1 MVEDFVG
8 QWLRLRNLESRV
20 VPDILMFPDFDD
32 NVRQAFRTETE
43 MFFGYVMRE
52 DMSALDL
59 LDADFTFLNERLAK
73 HYGIEGVYGPR
84 FRRVEIEDPNRRG
97 LLGHGSVLSL
107 TSVATRTSPVLRG
120 VYILGTFLNT
130 PPPPPP
136 PVVPALEE
144 SDSVAAPKTVREQLE
159 THRANPVCAS
169 CHRVI
174 DPVGFALEN
183 FNSVGQWREADLNGS
198 PIDATGTLADGSAV
212 GSPVELRQVILSRP
226 DAFVTILTERM
237 MTYAL
242 GRGLEPVDMAV
253 VRDIVTRASQDD
265 YSFMTIISG
274 IVESEPFQSRTKL
287 EEPEN
292 VGTIAQADT
301 RVN

>member
-1 MVEDFVG
+1 
-8 QWLRLRNLESRV
+8 
-20 VPDILMFPDFDD
+20 
-32 NVRQAFRTETE
+32 
-43 MFFGYVMRE
+43 
-52 DMSALDL
+52 
-59 LDADFTFLNERLAK
+59 
-73 HYGIEGVYGPR
+73 
-84 FRRVEIEDPNRRG
+84 
-97 LLGHGSVLSL
+97 
-107 TSVATRTSPVLRG
+107 
-120 VYILGTFLNT
+120 
-130 PPPPPP
+130 
-136 PVVPALEE
+136 
-144 SDSVAAPKTVREQLE
+144 VREQLE